1 MPNSK
6 CMHIVSV
13 SAGGG
18 IAPGSGSAPRKNSNE
33 DTAEPYGEEEN
44 AQGLDNNIAHLIRRA
59 HQRASATFMAVLA
72 NRNLTPA
79 QYFALIKLRE
89 KGEVS
94 QNLLGRM
101 VAMDPATIQGVV
113 QRLGRHGLIKRVP
126 DLKDRRRMRLHLTD
140 EGIALVDGLHDGIE
154 EMSDKILAPLGPE
167 ERSSLRALL
176 KRII

>member
-6 CMHIVSV
+6 CMRSATVSTCDGDAH
-13 SAGGG
+13 S
-18 IAPGSGSAPRKNSNE
+18 PKSAPVKDSNRK
-33 DTAEPYGEEEN
+33 TAEPYGEE
-44 AQGLDNNIAHLIRRA
+44 ASVQGLDGNIAHLIRRA

-72 NRNLTPA
+72 DSNLTPA
-79 QYFALIKLRE
+79 QYFALTKLRE

-101 VAMDPATIQGVV
+101 AAMDPATIQGVV

-126 DLKDRRRMRLHLTD
+126 DLKDRRRMRLLLTD
-140 EGIALVDGLHDGIE
+140 EGIALVDGLRDGIE